1 MEYTVFTVHKIE
13 ALPQCSG
20 DQPVDLQLLALQ
32 LKKILPVSHPH
43 RDQPSCQDHAEFRP
57 ASKLPP
63 MELSK
68 SAIDK
73 RMRRVMAPRAD
84 GSYLVPQEIRDQY
97 RDPLERDSVRAMFE
111 KCGYEPVGF
120 LKMFP
125 LVL

>member
-1 MEYTVFTVHKIE
+1 
-13 ALPQCSG
+13 
-20 DQPVDLQLLALQ
+20 
-32 LKKILPVSHPH
+32 
-43 RDQPSCQDHAEFRP
+43 
-57 ASKLPP
+57 